1 MKEIDEILMKTIGMD
16 IQQLYSKYGHKT
28 DWKDFLWDI
37 QKLVDDAKANPLLT
51 IDGYKKII
59 NSYEVELNILNTI
72 RFDIVSVEED
82 VSDYEFFIEGEGK
95 KVNGILNRKRG
106 DGGCYELK
114 LISSTG
120 INNTYQLNRSD
131 VNIDT
136 ITQKIADF
144 IYNHLIELPFYKI

>member
-37 QKLVDDAKANPLLT
+37 QKLVDEANNNPLLT

-59 NSYEVELNILNTI
+59 NSYEVELNVMNSVG
-72 RFDIVSVEED
+72 FQIVSVEED
-82 VSDYEFFIEGEGK
+82 VSDYELFIEGEGK
-95 KVNGILNRKRG
+95 KVSGVLNRKKNS
-106 DGGCYELK
+106 DGCYEFK
-114 LISSTG
+114 LITPTG
-120 INNTYQLNRSD
+120 ISNTYLLKKNE
-131 VNIDT
+131 VKIDY

-144 IYNHLIELPFYKI
+144 IYNYLIELPF